1 MCVLPVIRRPE
12 LHVAIYIV
20 SYPPISGPVVVGG
33 GLRVRGLWP
42 NGSGPLGTPGPLGH
56 CPRSNEVCLPF
67 PPICSFLFFLSFL
80 YPSQSVSARADGMG
94 GWVRPSRARPRGTMG
109 TVPLS
114 FSPLPLMRALRGG
127 PLFPS
132 FRSGS
137 PCPMMKFPPS
147 L

>member
-1 MCVLPVIRRPE
+1 MYPESSFGSFSFPVQ
-12 LHVAIYIV
+12 V
-20 SYPPISGPVVVGG
+20 PPSQAPLSSGGASGPGAVAQR
-33 GLRVRGLWP
+33 LRSPRYPW
-42 NGSGPLGTPGPLGH
+42 SFGPLPSVQ
-56 CPRSNEVCLPF
+56 RSLPAF
-67 PPICSFLFFLSFL
+67 PSHLFFSFLPLFL
-80 YPSQSVSARADGMG
+80 YPSQGVSARADGMR

-132 FRSGS
+132 FCSGS